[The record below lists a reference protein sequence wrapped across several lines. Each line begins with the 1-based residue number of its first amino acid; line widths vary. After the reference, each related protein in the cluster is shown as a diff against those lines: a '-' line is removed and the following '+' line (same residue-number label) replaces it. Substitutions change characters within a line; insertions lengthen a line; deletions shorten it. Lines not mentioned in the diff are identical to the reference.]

1 MAALNKT
8 GAGKKILAG
17 AASLA
22 LGLALLAGGCGYSLS
37 TSPYG
42 LAENI
47 TVGIPVVVNQ
57 SRYADIGPM
66 LTEDIISRLDAAPG
80 ITVREGAAAT
90 LKMEI
95 KTISISGGA
104 WSRERNN
111 DLPTDS
117 ASRHIY
123 MTVEAVLER
132 PNPNGGQPLQ
142 RRHVFNGQRNFL
154 VGSQQEQVELRQ
166 QEAFQWLISDLGQKI
181 AQTMFS
187 EF

>member
-1 MAALNKT
+1 MSVKKVRAWAAALV
-8 GAGKKILAG
+8 
-17 AASLA
+17 LA
-22 LGLALLAGGCGYSLS
+22 LMVGGCGYSLS
-37 TSPYG
+37 SSPYG
-42 LAENI
+42 LMEDLV
-47 TVGIPVVVNQ
+47 VGIPVVVNQ

-66 LTEDIISRLDAAPG
+66 LTEDIITRLDAAPG
-80 ITVREGAAAT
+80 IRVREGAPAT

-95 KTISISGGA
+95 KTITVSGGA

-111 DLPTDS
+111 DIPTES
-117 ASRHIY
+117 ASRYIY

-132 PNPNGGQPLQ
+132 PNPEGGQPLV

-154 VGSQQEQVELRQ
+154 VGSDQEQVELRQ

-181 AQTMFS
+181 SQTMFS